1 MSTSKQT
8 SMVFNYGDTTYISIN
23 SFNNEFKM
31 DIDNDVIPIITFCN
45 QQFVNVVHYFNE
57 YFEQHLDFLWL
68 YIIDAE
74 IRLINNKT
82 YIKLKLTPEAYDL
95 IKQNDNYAQYLA
107 KDEQN
112 VMIISL

>member
-1 MSTSKQT
+1 MNTNKQT

-23 SFNNEFKM
+23 SFNNKFKM
-31 DIDNDVIPIITFCN
+31 DINNDIIPIMTFCN
-45 QQFVNVVHYFNE
+45 QQFVNIAHYFNE

-68 YIIDAE
+68 YVIDVRVSYNNGNTY
-74 IRLINNKT
+74 IRLI
-82 YIKLKLTPEAYDL
+82 LTSEAYNL
-95 IKQNDNYAQYLA
+95 IKQNDDYAQYLA